1 METVMQDIVIAR
13 PDPSSLVAEAAP
25 LVERASKI
33 VVTDVAEHATAQE
46 SIKTLRGLEKRI
58 TDAFEP
64 TRKSLDT
71 SKKELL
77 ALRDGMLRPLETARL
92 TIDRTCGAYETEQRR
107 IAEAETKRLQ
117 EEASKQEEER
127 AFQEALAAEDAGDS
141 ALAQSILEE
150 PAPAPVVYVAPKI
163 AKVEGMSSQTRWHAE
178 VVDKHA
184 LDRYVAEHPEFSCYT
199 EPSMPN
205 LNRAA
210 VSQRGALRIP
220 GVRSVPTSHR
230 TTRTA

>member
-107 IAEAETKRLQ
+107 IAEAETTRLQ
-117 EEASKQEEER
+117 EEARKQEEER

-141 ALAQSILEE
+141 ALAQSIIEE
-150 PAPAPVVYVAPKI
+150 PAPAPVVYVAPQI
-163 AKVEGMSSQTRWHAE
+163 AKVDGMSSQTRWHAD
-178 VVDKHA
+178 VVDLLA
-184 LDRYVAEHPEFSCYT
+184 LVRYVAQHPEWINLL
-199 EPSMPN
+199 EPNMVSLHRM
-205 LNRAA
+205 A
-210 VSQRGALRIP
+210 VANKAELRIP